1 MQYVIWCV
9 ICGIITAGSL
19 CAALGAEKR
28 ARDAEKLAKDAVED
42 AERKRRSY
50 DFFFQE
56 TQKVHNDALE
66 HMNGL
71 WLALKNETAER
82 ARIERASCGVLE
94 KNEALERRVE
104 ELEAELAKK
113 QKVLDYIADAEKED
127 AV

>member
-28 ARDAEKLAKDAVED
+28 AQD
-42 AERKRRSY
+42 AERCRDAIEFFYRVEHDITEKTIDVSKRAREER
-50 DFFFQE
+50 DNAIQ
-56 TQKVHNDALE
+56 
-66 HMNGL
+66 
-71 WLALKNETAER
+71 ALKNETAER
-82 ARIERASCGVLE
+82 ARIERAFCGELE
-94 KNEALERRVE
+94 KNEALERRVN

>member
-1 MQYVIWCV
+1 MQDVIWCV
-9 ICGIITAGSL
+9 ICGIITVGSL

-28 ARDAEKLAKDAVED
+28 AQDAEARIEAAEYFYKDQKEIAEKASGVANAAVEKCSD
-42 AERKRRSY
+42 LM
-50 DFFFQE
+50 
-56 TQKVHNDALE
+56 V
-66 HMNGL
+66 
-71 WLALKNETAER
+71 ALKNETAER

>member
-1 MQYVIWCV
+1 MQTVIWCV

-28 ARDAEKLAKDAVED
+28 AQEAEARIEAAGYFYKVQKEIADKALGVSQATI
-42 AERKRRSY
+42 ERSS
-50 DFFFQE
+50 
-56 TQKVHNDALE
+56 AL
-66 HMNGL
+66 MV
-71 WLALKNETAER
+71 ALKNETAER